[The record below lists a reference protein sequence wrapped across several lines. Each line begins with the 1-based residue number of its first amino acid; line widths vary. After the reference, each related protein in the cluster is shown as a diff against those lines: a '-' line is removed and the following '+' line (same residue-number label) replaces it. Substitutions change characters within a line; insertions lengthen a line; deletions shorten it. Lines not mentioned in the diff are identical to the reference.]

1 MTFLELIAKQWSII
15 LFIGGSIFN
24 LGYIWAVKD
33 VLKKKVEDL
42 EARMKAVEETIV
54 TTNKDYSELK
64 GDLKAINTKL
74 DLLLAGKIK

>member
-1 MTFLELIAKQWSII
+1 MTFLQLLTENWSII
-15 LFIGGSIFN
+15 FFIGGAIFN
-24 LGYIWAVKD
+24 VGYTWAVKD

-42 EARMKAVEETIV
+42 EARVKTMEETIV